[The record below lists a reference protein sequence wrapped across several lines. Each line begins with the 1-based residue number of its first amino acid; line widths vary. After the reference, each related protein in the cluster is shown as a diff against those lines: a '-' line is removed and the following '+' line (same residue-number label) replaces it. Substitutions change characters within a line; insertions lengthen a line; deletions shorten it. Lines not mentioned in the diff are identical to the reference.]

1 MDIWDIILII
11 LYFPLCLFIG
21 KRIQNKHRH
30 NPLYKKWF
38 MKGLW
43 VKLFGALMF
52 CLVYTFY
59 YDYGGDTRGYFRDS
73 EKVVEAFFKGPD
85 IFWSV
90 FTRTYENVDPAALDL
105 LMRITYDAPME
116 YFTVNLGVPFNLLG
130 FGSFFSMSL
139 LIALFSYWGV
149 WHFFLLFKQKYP
161 QLEKQMAFAILFIP
175 SVWFWGSGLSKDTFI
190 LCFIGLFL
198 FYINRLLNGRVFDL
212 KAIVIVLVSGY
223 LMFVIKAYVLIS
235 LVPAIVVWRTLYLRD
250 RIRIGW
256 IRALILPIIGSVAI
270 IGVVYA
276 LSILGEYNKKYSVT
290 NFVNSAQSMQGWHY
304 QEGANTSEQYG
315 RGSSYT
321 LGDYDESPMGLLK
334 IFPAAVNVTFFRP
347 YLWEVKNAGML
358 AQALES
364 LLFLFFTIAVLL
376 KTGILKAYR
385 FISND
390 SFLLMCVIFAIFF
403 AFAVGFSSYNF
414 GALSRYK
421 IQCVPF
427 YVAALFIVRHK
438 ALEAKRVGY
447 LKSLEK
453 KVLRERG
460 QAVPGFVIE

>member
-1 MDIWDIILII
+1 MKLI
-11 LYFPLCLFIG
+11 
-21 KRIQNKHRH
+21 
-30 NPLYKKWF
+30 
-38 MKGLW
+38 
-43 VKLFGALMF
+43 GALAF

-59 YDYGGDTRGYFRDS
+59 YDYGGDTRGYYQDTQ
-73 EKVVEAFFKGPD
+73 KVVEAFFKGPD

-105 LMRITYDAPME
+105 LMRLTYDYPME
-116 YFTVNLGVPFNLLG
+116 YFTVNLGSPFYLLG

-139 LIALFSYWGV
+139 LIGLFSYWGV
-149 WHFFLLFKQKYP
+149 WHFFLLFVNKYP
-161 QLEKQMAFAILFIP
+161 NLEKQMAFAILFIP
-175 SVWFWGSGLSKDTFI
+175 SVWFWGSGFSKDTFI

-198 FYINRLLNGRVFDL
+198 YYLNRLLNGRVFDL
-212 KAIVIVLVSGY
+212 KAIVIVLASGY
-223 LMFVIKAYVLIS
+223 LIFVIKAYVLIS

-256 IRALILPIIGSVAI
+256 IRAMILPIVGSVAL

-276 LSILGEYNKKYSVT
+276 LSILGQYNKKYSVT
-290 NFVNSAQSMQGWHY
+290 NFVSSAQIMQGWHY
-304 QEGANTSEQYG
+304 VEGSNTSDQYG

-364 LLFLFFTIAVLL
+364 LLFLYFTLVAILR
-376 KTGILKAYR
+376 TGILKTYR

-390 SFLLMCVIFAIFF
+390 SFLLMCVVYAIFF

-427 YVAALFIVRHK
+427 YAAALFIIRHK
-438 ALEAKRVGY
+438 AQEAKRTRFI
-447 LKSLEK
+447 KTREK
-453 KVLRERG
+453 REFREG
-460 QAVPGFVIE
+460 GLNVPGFVR